1 MQVFTIKAK
10 PKAVFGGILAI
21 TGIIV
26 VILTFVGNHSASVSS
41 SASVSCKTNKE
52 RVEYI
57 QSLGYET
64 DGKETSKEVT
74 IPTVFNDV
82 YNRYNDIQK
91 KQDFDL
97 SKYKGK
103 TVTLYTYS
111 ITNYKNNKNVIADL
125 MVYDGVLIGADLCDT
140 SAKDGFLVELK

>member
-10 PKAVFGGILAI
+10 PKAIFGGILAV

-41 SASVSCKTNKE
+41 SSSISCKTNKE

>member
-10 PKAVFGGILAI
+10 PKAIFGGILAI

-26 VILTFVGNHSASVSS
+26 VILTFVGNHSAFVSS

>member
-1 MQVFTIKAK
+1 M
-10 PKAVFGGILAI
+10 
-21 TGIIV
+21 
-26 VILTFVGNHSASVSS
+26 
-41 SASVSCKTNKE
+41 
-52 RVEYI
+52 
-57 QSLGYET
+57 GYET

>member
-10 PKAVFGGILAI
+10 PKAIFGGILAV

-41 SASVSCKTNKE
+41 SASISCETNKE

-111 ITNYKNNKNVIADL
+111 ITNYKDNKNVIADL